1 MVDVELDRDPPVAVG
16 VRKFLDVLGDGDPV
30 AGRVR
35 EAVTDEQRPSR
46 GAGSA
51 HDEVVEDADEDRDF
65 FDVLVLRLEQLLGR
79 EAREGTRALG
89 LIGAGGGDAL
99 GREVLI
105 EVADAEASGE
115 AVQVGGDLPGPA

>member
-1 MVDVELDRDPPVAVG
+1 MNSGP
-16 VRKFLDVLGDGDPV
+16 
-30 AGRVR
+30 
-35 EAVTDEQRPSR
+35 R

-89 LIGAGGGDAL
+89 LIG
-99 GREVLI
+99 V
-105 EVADAEASGE
+105 S
-115 AVQVGGDLPGPA
+115 AVPTMSRRGA